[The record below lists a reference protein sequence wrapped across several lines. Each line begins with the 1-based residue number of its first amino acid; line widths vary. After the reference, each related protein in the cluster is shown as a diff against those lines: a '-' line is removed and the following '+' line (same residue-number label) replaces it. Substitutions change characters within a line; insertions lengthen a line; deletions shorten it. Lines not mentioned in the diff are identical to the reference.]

1 MGHLLRV
8 GVHLQGVHEERDRHQ
23 KRVAARSCATLLQVE
38 RTGGFDEQEN
48 AEDERKSERRIGGK
62 FKCLGGKIKQKF
74 SSRNFKWENS
84 IILAFFL
91 L

>member
-48 AEDERKSERRIGGK
+48 AEDEGKSERRIGGK

-74 SSRNFKWENS
+74 SSRNLKSQKHLN
-84 IILAFFL
+84 L
-91 L
+91 